1 MNIDIN
7 LNDSDSLQQIH
18 SILEEFQNSVLNV
31 DSHNNRYSIEFEF
44 MLDDNQHEQIEN
56 LPNYFKNCQHINEI
70 IGNPI
75 YIKKKD
81 EILNNETTCIICTD
95 CYKYKEYK
103 RILNCCQS
111 IYHKK
116 CIDKWFKKNSSCP
129 NCRHDFLEVKKND

>member
-7 LNDSDSLQQIH
+7 LNDPDSLQQIH

-31 DSHNNRYSIEFEF
+31 NGENNRYSIEFEF
-44 MLDDNQHEQIEN
+44 MLDDNLHEQIDN
-56 LPNYFKNCQHINEI
+56 LPNYFKNCNHINEI
-70 IGNPI
+70 IGYPI

-81 EILNNETTCIICTD
+81 EILNNQTECIICTD

-103 RILNCCQS
+103 RILHCCKS